1 LLTITSR
8 QTEFRR
14 GARNAIARSP
24 KLHLFGNARH
34 PEDQRMNKLILSI
47 FSLVA
52 AFALP
57 SKAETIV
64 ALTSGNRLLFFD
76 SASPGTVTKVFT
88 VTTFTSE
95 PLVALDFRP
104 ATGDLYAVAASGRL
118 YVLNLTSGAAS
129 IPNAS
134 PAALSGTRF
143 GFDFN
148 PTVDRIRVTSDT
160 EQNIRL
166 NPDTGTF
173 AGTDDNLRF
182 AAADVHAGADPNV
195 VGSAYTNNFVGAGAT
210 VLYDIDS
217 NVDKLLIQN
226 PPNGG
231 FLNTVGALGVDTTDN
246 VGFDISGGTGIAYAS
261 LTVGATTGLY
271 RIDLASGAAT
281 LVGAIADATVLAGE
295 TVLDLSVPT
304 PTRLLNIAARGRVGL
319 GDDVLI
325 GGFINRGG
333 GRVLLRAIGPS
344 LGAFGVTDFLA
355 DPVLTLRDNNGNV
368 LATNDDW
375 QTTQGADITATGL
388 APTNSAESAI
398 LASLPAGNYTGVV
411 SGKGTATGVA
421 VIEIYQLP

>member
-1 LLTITSR
+1 MKKI
-8 QTEFRR
+8 
-14 GARNAIARSP
+14 
-24 KLHLFGNARH
+24 
-34 PEDQRMNKLILSI
+34 ILSI
-47 FSLVA
+47 LSLA
-52 AFALP
+52 AALALP
-57 SKAETIV
+57 CQAETIV

-76 SASPGTVTKVFT
+76 SATPGTVTKLFT
-88 VTTFTSE
+88 ITTFTSE
-95 PLVALDFRP
+95 ALVAIDFRP

-134 PAALSGTRF
+134 PTALSGTRF

-148 PTVDRIRVTSDT
+148 PTVDRIRVTSDA

-166 NPDTGTF
+166 DPNNGTV
-173 AGTDDNLRF
+173 AGTDNNLQF
-182 AAADVHAGADPNV
+182 ALTDVHAGANPNV

-217 NVDKLLIQN
+217 SVDKLLIQN
-226 PPNGG
+226 PPNLGT
-231 FLNTVGALGVDTTDN
+231 LNTVGALGIDTTDN
-246 VGFDISGGTGIAYAS
+246 VGFDISPGTGIAYAS
-261 LTVGATTGLY
+261 LTVGGTTGLY
-271 RIDLASGAAT
+271 RIELASGAAT
-281 LVGAIADATVLAGE
+281 LVGTIADATVLAGE
-295 TVLDLSVPT
+295 TVVDISVPT

-333 GRVLLRAIGPS
+333 GRVLVRAIGPS
-344 LGAFGVTDFLA
+344 LAAFGVPDPLP
-355 DPVLTLRDNNGNV
+355 DPVLTVRDINGVV

-375 QTTQGADITATGL
+375 QSSQGADITATGL
-388 APTNSAESAI
+388 APTNAAESAV

-421 VIEIYQLP
+421 LVEIYQLP